1 MNSPDRDLSRAL
13 LGALV
18 LAACVLLVLALK
30 LPGLLLSALLV
41 IGAILISRRVQAD
54 PEVLAIRSSL
64 QYARDDIAEVLAAY
78 DQLQN
83 GAAASDIAD
92 RTLHYPALANPDNSV
107 PQVNEFLLRA
117 SSARRFLERIDGYLE
132 SASADKAQL
141 ERILTVADERAF
153 ELQEAWNDA
162 RRAAKE
168 IGPA

>member
-1 MNSPDRDLSRAL
+1 MSSPNRDLSRAL
-13 LGALV
+13 IGALV
-18 LAACVLLVLALK
+18 LAAVVLLVFTLK
-30 LPGLLLSALLV
+30 LPGLMLSALLI
-41 IGAILISRRVQAD
+41 IGAILLVRRVQID

-64 QYARDDIAEVLAAY
+64 QYARDDIAEVLDAY
-78 DQLQN
+78 EQLQY
-83 GAAASDIAD
+83 GASASDIAD

-132 SASADKAQL
+132 STSTDKAQL

-153 ELQEAWNDA
+153 ELQESWDDA

>member
-1 MNSPDRDLSRAL
+1 MSSPDKDLSRAL
-13 LGALV
+13 LGAFV
-18 LAACVLLVLALK
+18 LAACVVLVLSLK
-30 LPGLLLSALLV
+30 LPGLLLSALLIV
-41 IGAILISRRVQAD
+41 GAILFARRMQVD
-54 PEVLAIRSSL
+54 PEVIAIRSSL
-64 QYARDDIAEVLAAY
+64 QYARDDIAEVLDAY
-78 DQLQN
+78 EQLQH
-83 GAAASDIAD
+83 GASASDIAD

-132 SASADKAQL
+132 STSTDKAQL

-153 ELQEAWNDA
+153 ELQESWDDA

>member
-1 MNSPDRDLSRAL
+1 MSSPNRDLSRAL
-13 LGALV
+13 IGALV
-18 LAACVLLVLALK
+18 LAAVVLLVFTLK
-30 LPGLLLSALLV
+30 LPGLMLSALLI
-41 IGAILISRRVQAD
+41 IGTILLVRRVQVD

-64 QYARDDIAEVLAAY
+64 QYARDDIAEVLDAY
-78 DQLQN
+78 ELLQH
-83 GAAASDIAD
+83 GASASDIAD

-132 SASADKAQL
+132 STSTDKAQL

-153 ELQEAWNDA
+153 ELQESWDDA
-162 RRAAKE
+162 RRAAKD

>member
-1 MNSPDRDLSRAL
+1 MSSPNRDLSRAL
-13 LGALV
+13 IGALV
-18 LAACVLLVLALK
+18 LAAVVLLVFTLK
-30 LPGLLLSALLV
+30 LPGLMLSALLI
-41 IGAILISRRVQAD
+41 IGTILLVRRVQVD

-64 QYARDDIAEVLAAY
+64 QYARDDIAEVLDAY
-78 DQLQN
+78 ELLQH
-83 GAAASDIAD
+83 GASASDIAD

-132 SASADKAQL
+132 STSTDKAQL

-153 ELQEAWNDA
+153 ELQEAWDDA

>member
-18 LAACVLLVLALK
+18 LAAVVLLVLTLK
-30 LPGLLLSALLV
+30 LPGLLLSVLLV
-41 IGAILISRRVQAD
+41 IGAILLARRLQAD

-64 QYARDDIAEVLAAY
+64 QYARDDIAEVLDAY
-78 DQLQN
+78 EKLQN
-83 GAAASDIAD
+83 GATAADIAD
-92 RTLHYPALANPDNSV
+92 RTLYYPALANPDNSV

-132 SASADKAQL
+132 SPGTDKSQL

-153 ELQEAWNDA
+153 ELQEAWDDA

>member
-1 MNSPDRDLSRAL
+1 MSSPNRDLSRAL
-13 LGALV
+13 IGALV
-18 LAACVLLVLALK
+18 LAAVVLLVFTLK
-30 LPGLLLSALLV
+30 LPGLMLSALLI
-41 IGAILISRRVQAD
+41 IGAILLVRRVQID
-54 PEVLAIRSSL
+54 PEVMAIRSSL
-64 QYARDDIAEVLAAY
+64 QYARDDIAEVLGAY
-78 DQLQN
+78 EQLQH
-83 GAAASDIAD
+83 GATASDIAD

-132 SASADKAQL
+132 STSADKAQL

-153 ELQEAWNDA
+153 ELQEAWDDA

>member
-18 LAACVLLVLALK
+18 LAAVVLLVLTLK
-30 LPGLLLSALLV
+30 LPGLLLSVLLV
-41 IGAILISRRVQAD
+41 IGAILLARRLQAD

-64 QYARDDIAEVLAAY
+64 QYARDDIAEVLDAY
-78 DQLQN
+78 EKLQN
-83 GAAASDIAD
+83 GATAADIAD
-92 RTLHYPALANPDNSV
+92 RTLYYPALANPDSSV

-117 SSARRFLERIDGYLE
+117 SSARRFLERVDGYLE
-132 SASADKAQL
+132 SPTTDKAQL

-153 ELQEAWNDA
+153 ELQEAWDDA

>member
-1 MNSPDRDLSRAL
+1 MSSPNRDLSRAL
-13 LGALV
+13 IGALV
-18 LAACVLLVLALK
+18 LAAVVLLVFTLK
-30 LPGLLLSALLV
+30 LPGLLLSALLI
-41 IGAILISRRVQAD
+41 IGAILLVRRVQID

-64 QYARDDIAEVLAAY
+64 QYARDDIAEVLDAY
-78 DQLQN
+78 EQLQH
-83 GAAASDIAD
+83 GATASDIAD

-117 SSARRFLERIDGYLE
+117 SSARRFLKRIDGYLE
-132 SASADKAQL
+132 STSADKAQL

-153 ELQEAWNDA
+153 ELQEAWDDA

>member
-1 MNSPDRDLSRAL
+1 MSSPNRDLSRAL
-13 LGALV
+13 IGALV
-18 LAACVLLVLALK
+18 LAAVVLLVFTLK
-30 LPGLLLSALLV
+30 LPGLLLSALLI
-41 IGAILISRRVQAD
+41 IGAILLVRRVQID
-54 PEVLAIRSSL
+54 PEVMAIRSSL
-64 QYARDDIAEVLAAY
+64 QYARDDIAEVLGAY
-78 DQLQN
+78 EQLQH
-83 GAAASDIAD
+83 GASASDIAD

-132 SASADKAQL
+132 STSTDKAQL

-153 ELQEAWNDA
+153 ELQEAWDDA

>member
-1 MNSPDRDLSRAL
+1 MSSPNRDLSRAL
-13 LGALV
+13 IGALV
-18 LAACVLLVLALK
+18 LAAVVLLVFTLK
-30 LPGLLLSALLV
+30 LPGLMLSALLI
-41 IGAILISRRVQAD
+41 IGAILLVRRVQID

-64 QYARDDIAEVLAAY
+64 QYARDDIAEVLNAY
-78 DQLQN
+78 ELLQH
-83 GAAASDIAD
+83 GASASDIAD

-132 SASADKAQL
+132 STSTDKAQL

-153 ELQEAWNDA
+153 ELQEAWDDA

>member
-1 MNSPDRDLSRAL
+1 MSSPNRDLSRAL
-13 LGALV
+13 IGALV
-18 LAACVLLVLALK
+18 LAAVVLLVFTLK
-30 LPGLLLSALLV
+30 LPGLMLSALLI
-41 IGAILISRRVQAD
+41 IGAILLVRRVQID

-64 QYARDDIAEVLAAY
+64 QYARDDIAEVLDAY
-78 DQLQN
+78 EQLQH
-83 GAAASDIAD
+83 GASASDIAD

-132 SASADKAQL
+132 STSTDKAQL
-141 ERILTVADERAF
+141 ERILSVADQRAF
-153 ELQEAWNDA
+153 ELQEAWDDA

>member
-1 MNSPDRDLSRAL
+1 MSSPNRDLSRAL
-13 LGALV
+13 IGALV
-18 LAACVLLVLALK
+18 LAAVVLLVFTLK
-30 LPGLLLSALLV
+30 LPGLMLSALLI
-41 IGAILISRRVQAD
+41 IGAILLVRRVQID

-64 QYARDDIAEVLAAY
+64 QYARDDIAEVLDAY
-78 DQLQN
+78 ELLQH
-83 GAAASDIAD
+83 GASASDIAD

-132 SASADKAQL
+132 STSADKAQL

-153 ELQEAWNDA
+153 DLQEAWDDA

>member
-1 MNSPDRDLSRAL
+1 MSPPDKDLSRAL

>member
-1 MNSPDRDLSRAL
+1 MSSPNRDLSRAL
-13 LGALV
+13 IGALV
-18 LAACVLLVLALK
+18 LAAVVLLVFTLK
-30 LPGLLLSALLV
+30 LPGLMLSALLI
-41 IGAILISRRVQAD
+41 IGTILLVRRVQVD

-64 QYARDDIAEVLAAY
+64 QYARDDIAEVLDAY
-78 DQLQN
+78 ELLQH
-83 GAAASDIAD
+83 GASASDIAD

-132 SASADKAQL
+132 STSADKAQL

-153 ELQEAWNDA
+153 ELQEAWDDA

>member
-1 MNSPDRDLSRAL
+1 MSSPDKDLSRAL

-92 RTLHYPALANPDNSV
+92 RTLYYPALANPDSSV

-132 SASADKAQL
+132 STSTDKAQL

-153 ELQEAWNDA
+153 ELQEAWDDA
-162 RRAAKE
+162 RRAAKD

>member
-1 MNSPDRDLSRAL
+1 MSSPNRDLSRAL
-13 LGALV
+13 LGAFV
-18 LAACVLLVLALK
+18 LAACVVLVLSLK
-30 LPGLLLSALLV
+30 LPGLLLSVLLI
-41 IGAILISRRVQAD
+41 IGAVLFARRMQAD

-64 QYARDDIAEVLAAY
+64 QYARDDIAEVLDAY
-78 DQLQN
+78 EQLQH
-83 GAAASDIAD
+83 GASASDIAD

-117 SSARRFLERIDGYLE
+117 SSARRFLERIDGYLQ
-132 SASADKAQL
+132 STSTDKAQL

-153 ELQEAWNDA
+153 ELQEAWDDA

>member
-1 MNSPDRDLSRAL
+1 MSSPNRDLSRAL
-13 LGALV
+13 IGALV
-18 LAACVLLVLALK
+18 LAAVVLLVFTLK
-30 LPGLLLSALLV
+30 LPGLMLSALLI
-41 IGAILISRRVQAD
+41 IGAILLVRRVQVD
-54 PEVLAIRSSL
+54 PEVVAIRSSL
-64 QYARDDIAEVLAAY
+64 QYARDDIAEVLDAY
-78 DQLQN
+78 EQLQH
-83 GAAASDIAD
+83 GASASDIAD

-132 SASADKAQL
+132 STSTDKTQL

-153 ELQEAWNDA
+153 ELQEAWDDA

>member
-1 MNSPDRDLSRAL
+1 MSSPNRDLSRAL
-13 LGALV
+13 IGALV
-18 LAACVLLVLALK
+18 LAAVVLLVFTLK
-30 LPGLLLSALLV
+30 LPGLMLSALLI
-41 IGAILISRRVQAD
+41 IGTILLVRRVQVD

-64 QYARDDIAEVLAAY
+64 QYARDDIAEVLDAY
-78 DQLQN
+78 ELLQH
-83 GAAASDIAD
+83 GASASDIAD

-132 SASADKAQL
+132 STSTDKAQL

-153 ELQEAWNDA
+153 ELQEAWDDA
-162 RRAAKE
+162 RRAAKD

>member
-1 MNSPDRDLSRAL
+1 MSSPNRDLSRAL
-13 LGALV
+13 IGALV
-18 LAACVLLVLALK
+18 LAAVVLLVFTLK
-30 LPGLLLSALLV
+30 LPGLLLSALLI
-41 IGAILISRRVQAD
+41 IGAILLVRRVQID
-54 PEVLAIRSSL
+54 PEVMAIRSSL
-64 QYARDDIAEVLAAY
+64 QYARDDIAEVLDAY
-78 DQLQN
+78 ELLQH
-83 GAAASDIAD
+83 GASASDIAD

-132 SASADKAQL
+132 STSTDKAQL

-153 ELQEAWNDA
+153 ELQEAWDDA

>member
-1 MNSPDRDLSRAL
+1 MSSPDKDLSRAL
-13 LGALV
+13 LGAFV
-18 LAACVLLVLALK
+18 LAACVVLVLSLK
-30 LPGLLLSALLV
+30 LPGLLLSALLIV
-41 IGAILISRRVQAD
+41 GAVLFARRMQVD

-64 QYARDDIAEVLAAY
+64 QYARDDIAEVLDAY
-78 DQLQN
+78 ELLQH
-83 GAAASDIAD
+83 GASASDIAD

-132 SASADKAQL
+132 STSTDKAQL

-153 ELQEAWNDA
+153 ELQEAWDDA
-162 RRAAKE
+162 RRAAKD

>member
-1 MNSPDRDLSRAL
+1 MSSPNRDLSRAL
-13 LGALV
+13 IGALV
-18 LAACVLLVLALK
+18 LAAVVLLVFTLK
-30 LPGLLLSALLV
+30 LPGLMLSALLI
-41 IGAILISRRVQAD
+41 IGAILLVRRVQID

-64 QYARDDIAEVLAAY
+64 QYARDDIAEVLDAY
-78 DQLQN
+78 ELLQH
-83 GAAASDIAD
+83 GASASDIAD

-132 SASADKAQL
+132 STSTDKAQL

-153 ELQEAWNDA
+153 ELQEAWDDA
-162 RRAAKE
+162 RRVAKD

>member
-1 MNSPDRDLSRAL
+1 MNSPNRDLSRAL
-13 LGALV
+13 IGALV
-18 LAACVLLVLALK
+18 LAAVVLLVFTLK
-30 LPGLLLSALLV
+30 LPGLLLSALLI
-41 IGAILISRRVQAD
+41 IGAILLVRRVQID
-54 PEVLAIRSSL
+54 PEVMAIRSSL
-64 QYARDDIAEVLAAY
+64 QYARDDIAEVLDAY
-78 DQLQN
+78 EQLQH
-83 GAAASDIAD
+83 GASASDIAD

-132 SASADKAQL
+132 STSTDKAQL

-153 ELQEAWNDA
+153 ELQESWDDA

>member
-1 MNSPDRDLSRAL
+1 MSSPDKDLSRAL
-13 LGALV
+13 LGAFV
-18 LAACVLLVLALK
+18 LAACVVLVLSLK
-30 LPGLLLSALLV
+30 LPGLLLSALLIV
-41 IGAILISRRVQAD
+41 GAILFARRMQVD

-64 QYARDDIAEVLAAY
+64 QYARDDIAEVLDAY
-78 DQLQN
+78 EQLQH
-83 GAAASDIAD
+83 GASASDIAD

-132 SASADKAQL
+132 STSTDKAQL

-153 ELQEAWNDA
+153 ELQESWDDA

>member
-1 MNSPDRDLSRAL
+1 MSSPNRDLSRAL
-13 LGALV
+13 IGALV
-18 LAACVLLVLALK
+18 LAAVVLLVFTLK
-30 LPGLLLSALLV
+30 LPGLLLSALL
-41 IGAILISRRVQAD
+41 IISAILLVRRVQID

-64 QYARDDIAEVLAAY
+64 QYARDDIAEVLDAY
-78 DQLQN
+78 EQLQH
-83 GAAASDIAD
+83 GASASDIAD

-132 SASADKAQL
+132 STSTDKAQL

-153 ELQEAWNDA
+153 ELQEAWDDA